1 MFYFGLMLDCLH
13 GLRTQR
19 LVEIFQLTLSEG
31 NPACDLPDCSAIE
44 EANGKWKQSEDLL
57 PKHTSSSSYSANVV
71 GTLSRPFYG
80 KYVMVLIILDAP
92 FKSFQV
98 VVYPF

>member
-1 MFYFGLMLDCLH
+1 MLDCLH

-31 NPACDLPDCSAIE
+31 TPACDLPGCSAIE

-57 PKHTSSSSYSANVV
+57 LKHTSSPSYSANVV
-71 GTLSRPFYG
+71 GTPSHPFYG
-80 KYVMVLIILDAP
+80 KYVIVSIIPDAP

-98 VVYPF
+98 VL